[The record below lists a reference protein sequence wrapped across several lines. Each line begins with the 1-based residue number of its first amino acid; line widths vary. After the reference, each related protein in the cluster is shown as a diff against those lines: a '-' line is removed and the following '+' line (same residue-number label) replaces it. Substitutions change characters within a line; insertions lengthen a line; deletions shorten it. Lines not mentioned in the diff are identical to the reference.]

1 MATRRDGHVSAKRL
15 LKIKLPLANALADL
29 RGDCHA
35 LRNSDELKNLIKE
48 LKLDKTKL
56 VQCLSDNSMARQ
68 VIAQAPKFKEISDHL
83 VNSVQSG
90 FHQSFSSVPGRIG
103 RHGFQSGGQD
113 RSRRVA

>member
-1 MATRRDGHVSAKRL
+1 MKARWTRFREEL

-29 RGDCHA
+29 RRDCRA

-48 LKLDKTKL
+48 MKLDKTKL
-56 VQCLSDNSMARQ
+56 VQCLSDDSMARHE

-83 VNSVQSG
+83 VTAYKAAFIKVSASVQ
-90 FHQSFSSVPGRIG
+90 GRIG

-113 RSRRVA
+113 RSRCAA